1 MAALTI
7 NFSDSS
13 KTPITISTGTV
24 DTTSTSLAL
33 VGRNAPNYGQ
43 HFAEDFLHLLE
54 NFSYFVPPENPVEG
68 QLWYNSTS
76 TGSQLMINQGA
87 PGYAWSPVNGVFRGA
102 DLPVNPSNGD
112 IWVDTDAEQLKIYI
126 NSQWLIVGPNVG
138 GAFKSGPY
146 VENVLG
152 NEGSYH
158 YIIKNYLEGTVVSI
172 IAKNAFTPA
181 EVIEGFSNLL
191 PGVNLSNSSFG
202 TKTAGFNGLAA
213 SASAL
218 KVTVPNTAVIS
229 SNNFV
234 RKDINQ
240 TLSKSLKIAD
250 DEGLKIGA
258 NTSTFLLQKSVTDAV
273 ITNLEESSK
282 IIFKAM
288 NSGSLETILS
298 VDGST
303 RSVGVNTDSPGA
315 GLDVVGTLQ
324 VSDDVSLLNNID
336 ISGDQSLLG
345 SLTVGGDLYV
355 SATSTLQGKITV
367 GIENEVANF
376 SILSPATAA
385 RYDLGSPDKPFRK
398 IWVNDIGSNSTL
410 FNIKSSS
417 AVRLASTTT
426 FGLTG
431 QVESVAPLLFNGT
444 TGGL

>member
-1 MAALTI
+1 MIVLT
-7 NFSDSS
+7 
-13 KTPITISTGTV
+13 
-24 DTTSTSLAL
+24 
-33 VGRNAPNYGQ
+33 
-43 HFAEDFLHLLE
+43 
-54 NFSYFVPPENPVEG
+54 
-68 QLWYNSTS
+68 
-76 TGSQLMINQGA
+76 
-87 PGYAWSPVNGVFRGA
+87 
-102 DLPVNPSNGD
+102 
-112 IWVDTDAEQLKIYI
+112 
-126 NSQWLIVGPNVG
+126 
-138 GAFKSGPY
+138 
-146 VENVLG
+146 LG
-152 NEGSYH
+152 
-158 YIIKNYLEGTVVSI
+158 
-172 IAKNAFTPA
+172 
-181 EVIEGFSNLL
+181 
-191 PGVNLSNSSFG
+191 NLSNSSFG

-218 KVTVPNTAVIS
+218 QVTVPNTAVIP

-410 FNIKSSS
+410 FNIFCFPVSISSKSIF
-417 AVRLASTTT
+417 V
-426 FGLTG
+426 
-431 QVESVAPLLFNGT
+431 LFDNNLIVGIS
-444 TGGL
+444 